1 VVARRQGK
9 RPCEFPLLH
18 IGVDDQGQII
28 ASSFTASHEKEPSQV
43 PALLPQIEREIDPF
57 IGDGMSD
64 PAPVYAALEHHAPG
78 ARAIIPPR
86 KDAVLRPMGTTAP
99 TQRDPQLLESGR
111 VGRFVWKRTSGY
123 YAQSHAGNA
132 FSRFKRIF
140 GGGGRAQREEC
151 QEREGA
157 LACEVLNRMQAQGR
171 PQSYPVR

>member
-1 VVARRQGK
+1 VG
-9 RPCEFPLLH
+9 
-18 IGVDDQGQII
+18 DQGQII
-28 ASSFTASHEKEPSQV
+28 ASRFTASHEQEPSQV

-86 KDAVLRPMGTTAP
+86 KDAVLRPLGTTAP

-111 VGRFVWKRTSGY
+111 VGRFVWERTSGY
-123 YAQSHAGNA
+123 YAQSHAENA
-132 FSRFKRIF
+132 FSRCKRLF